1 MTDLPKLLIDWS
13 SWITAEKRLS
23 RNTFLS
29 YQRDLV
35 NFFNFL
41 RSHISKEISLSEI
54 IELSEDDITSWFSE
68 RLRNGVS
75 HRSNARSL
83 SSIKSFLRF
92 LEKTKKIKLKKII
105 SREGPKFQSS
115 LPRPISQ
122 NQVNL
127 IIDEIKKEKVKWIL
141 ARNMSIVLLMW
152 GYGLR
157 IGEVLNIKGKDFYG
171 ENIEVHGK
179 GNKKRVI
186 PIHQNLLKYINGM
199 LSICP
204 FKNTNENYIY
214 MGKRGKQLQPSIIQ
228 KLVRTI
234 RRKLLLPENTTPHS
248 FRHSFATHLLEK
260 MVDLRTIQ
268 EILGH
273 SSLSTTQKY
282 TAVSSNKLKNILEE
296 YHPRA
301 KG

>member
-105 SREGPKFQSS
+105 FREGPKFQSS

-186 PIHQNLLKYINGM
+186 PIHQNLLKYINSM

-204 FKNTNENYIY
+204 FKNNNENYIY

>member
-105 SREGPKFQSS
+105 FREGPKFQSS

-122 NQVNL
+122 NQVDL

>member
-1 MTDLPKLLIDWS
+1 M
-13 SWITAEKRLS
+13 
-23 RNTFLS
+23 
-29 YQRDLV
+29 

-105 SREGPKFQSS
+105 FREGPKFQSS

>member
-13 SWITAEKRLS
+13 SWIIAEKRLS

-35 NFFNFL
+35 SFFNFL
-41 RSHISKEISLSEI
+41 KTHFSKEISLSEI
-54 IELSEDDITSWFSE
+54 IHLSEDDITSWFSE
-68 RLRNGVS
+68 RLRNGVT

-105 SREGPKFQSS
+105 FREGPKFQSS

>member
-122 NQVNL
+122 NQVDL

>member
-1 MTDLPKLLIDWS
+1 MTDLQKLLIDWS

-23 RNTFLS
+23 KNTFLS
-29 YQRDLV
+29 YKRDLV

-41 RSHISKEISLSEI
+41 RTHFSKEITLSEI
-54 IELSEDDITSWFSE
+54 IQLDEDDITSWFSE
-68 RLRNGVS
+68 RLRNGVT

-83 SSIKSFLRF
+83 SSVKSFLRF
-92 LEKTKKIKLKKII
+92 LEKTKNINLKKII

-115 LPRPISQ
+115 LPRPLSR
-122 NQVNL
+122 NQVDL

-141 ARNMSIVLLMW
+141 VRNMSIVLLMW

-157 IGEVLNIKGKDFYG
+157 IGEVLNIKRKHFYG
-171 ENIEVHGK
+171 ETIEVHGK
-179 GNKKRVI
+179 GNKKRLI
-186 PIHQNLLKYINGM
+186 PIHQNLVSYINGM

-204 FKNTNENYIY
+204 YENCRENYIFI
-214 MGKRGKQLQPSIIQ
+214 GKNSKQLQPSIIQ
-228 KLVRTI
+228 KLVRKI
-234 RRKLLLPENTTPHS
+234 RRKHLLPENTTPHS

-282 TAVSSNKLKNILEE
+282 TAVSSNKLRHILEE
-296 YHPRA
+296 NHPRA
-301 KG
+301 KD